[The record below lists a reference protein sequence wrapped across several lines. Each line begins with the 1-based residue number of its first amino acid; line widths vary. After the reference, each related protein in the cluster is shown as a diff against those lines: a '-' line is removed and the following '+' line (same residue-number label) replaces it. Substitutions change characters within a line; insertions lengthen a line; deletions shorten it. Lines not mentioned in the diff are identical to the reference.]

1 MDIVSLGPL
10 ADQLLAAAPEATGDR
25 SARTVYGGHGRAL
38 GQTLI
43 ALRAGSALA
52 EHQNPG
58 DATVL
63 VVRGRIRLTAGDRS
77 WEGSPYDLLP
87 VPDAVHGLEALE
99 DSVVLL
105 TVARQLG

>member
-1 MDIVSLGPL
+1 MDIASLGPL
-10 ADQLLAAAPEATGDR
+10 ADQLLAAAPEAQAGR
-25 SARTVYGGHGRAL
+25 SARTVYGGHGRTL

-43 ALRAGSALA
+43 ALGTGSSLS

-63 VVRGRIRLTAGDRS
+63 VVRGRVRLTVGDQS
-77 WEGSPYDLLP
+77 WDGSPYDLLP

-105 TVARQLG
+105 TVARRTP

>member
-1 MDIVSLGPL
+1 MDIASLGPL
-10 ADQLLAAAPEATGDR
+10 ADELLAAAPDAHAGR
-25 SARTVYGGHGRAL
+25 SARTVYGGHGRTL

-43 ALRAGSALA
+43 ALGAGTSLSD
-52 EHQNPG
+52 HQNPG

-63 VVRGRIRLTAGDRS
+63 VVRGRVRLTAGDQS

-105 TVARQLG
+105 TVARRHS